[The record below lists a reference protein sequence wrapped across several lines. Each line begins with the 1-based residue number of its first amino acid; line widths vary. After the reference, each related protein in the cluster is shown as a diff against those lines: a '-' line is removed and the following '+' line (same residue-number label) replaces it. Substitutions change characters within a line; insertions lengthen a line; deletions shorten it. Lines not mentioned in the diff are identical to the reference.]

1 MDDNQNRDKTIDE
14 KKLSDALEKTSPGE
28 DGGDTKTKA
37 AHKEDEP
44 SSEAGKEKTAE
55 SEDGK
60 AKKEDEEEEVF
71 KQEQYAVN
79 QNDHE
84 QLWNDFFENNFEM
97 YDFEDTNFNVNHN
110 FQESDAVFEDYENTE
125 ETDYETYG
133 YGYYGP
139 FDDDDDYH
147 YY

>member
-1 MDDNQNRDKTIDE
+1 MDDDQNRDKTIDE
-14 KKLSDALEKTSPGE
+14 KKLSDALEKTSLEKRRMEG
-28 DGGDTKTKA
+28 
-37 AHKEDEP
+37 EP
-44 SSEAGKEKTAE
+44 SAEEENKEKTGETADEKAE
-55 SEDGK
+55 
-60 AKKEDEEEEVF
+60 KEDKEEEVF

-84 QLWNDFFENNFEM
+84 QLWNDFFENNFDM

-110 FQESDAVFEDYENTE
+110 FQESEAVFEDYENTE

-139 FDDDDDYH
+139 FDDDDDY